1 VSVPRHTASQL
12 RRELAQH
19 HDGSTF
25 APDRVLTTLHAVL
38 DEPETAVA
46 LLAEV
51 WPVVPPDVEQ
61 DWIRQTS
68 DVGAHLL
75 TVLPTSLLLAT
86 VFRRAARTL
95 RAHGHLRL
103 AAVHGMRELA
113 IHRQRDD
120 DPDATAASLHDLAEA
135 YRAQGR
141 MHKVIGC
148 ADETL
153 ETYLLNGHKAG
164 VARTLA
170 HLGAL
175 MSEVGRHDAAVKY
188 FTRADTAY
196 EVLPDIIAWAEC
208 LAGLGRTLWLSGDQT
223 TAHRVLNRA
232 LAVVIGSQGSAVRHV
247 RAFVEETRQSGV
259 GARDGVPGGSAPG
272 RRRSSQSG

>member
-1 VSVPRHTASQL
+1 MSVPRHAASQL

-25 APDRVLTTLHAVL
+25 TPDRILTTLHAVL

-51 WPVVPPDVEQ
+51 WPAVPPDVEQ
-61 DWIRQTS
+61 DWIRRTS
-68 DVGAHLL
+68 DVGTHLL
-75 TVLPTSLLLAT
+75 TVLPTSQLLAT
-86 VFRRAARTL
+86 TFRRAARTM

-103 AAVHGMRELA
+103 AAIHGMRELA

-120 DPDATAASLHDLAEA
+120 DPDATAASLHDLAETC
-135 YRAQGR
+135 RAQGR

-153 ETYLLNGHKAG
+153 ETYLLHGYRPG

-170 HLGAL
+170 HLACASGSRRSRPRVRCARVLDPALKPTPSPSLRSPSGADSQGAL
-175 MSEVGRHDAAVKY
+175 
-188 FTRADTAY
+188 ADT
-196 EVLPDIIAWAEC
+196 
-208 LAGLGRTLWLSGDQT
+208 
-223 TAHRVLNRA
+223 
-232 LAVVIGSQGSAVRHV
+232 VISPWRYINKSQASAANHL
-247 RAFVEETRQSGV
+247 
-259 GARDGVPGGSAPG
+259 
-272 RRRSSQSG
+272 

>member
-1 VSVPRHTASQL
+1 MSIPRHAASQL

-19 HDGSTF
+19 HDGSPF
-25 APDRVLTTLHAVL
+25 ARDRVLTTLHAVL

-51 WPVVPPDVEQ
+51 WPAVPPDVEQ
-61 DWIRQTS
+61 DWIRRTS
-68 DVGAHLL
+68 DVGAQLL

-103 AAVHGMRELA
+103 AAIHGMRELA

-120 DPDATAASLHDLAEA
+120 DPDATAAALDNLAET

-141 MHKVIGC
+141 MHKVIDC

-153 ETYLLNGHKAG
+153 ETYLLHQPDAG
-164 VARTLA
+164 VAHTLA

-175 MSEVGRHDAAVKY
+175 MSQVGRHDSAVKY
-188 FTRADTAY
+188 FARADKAY
-196 EVLPDIIAWAEC
+196 ERLSDTTARAEC
-208 LAGLGRTLWLSGDQT
+208 LAGLGRALWLSGNQPA
-223 TAHRVLNRA
+223 AHRVLNRA
-232 LAVVIGSQGSAVRHV
+232 LALVIGSEGSAARHV
-247 RAFVEETRQSGV
+247 RAFVEEIRQSGV
-259 GARDGVPGGSAPG
+259 GARVNH
-272 RRRSSQSG
+272 SSILRVDAST